1 MPKGIYLNS
10 RTNGPWTT
18 FESYLLKDENR
29 HAGWIKW
36 IDHQSFKI
44 HKNPFSN
51 CPLSPFT
58 YLVPENVKIPEEGLI
73 RANVEEIY
81 KIPSFSGTE
90 TLGVYSNRF
99 CIVDGYELFKID
111 ELPKPFLTKD
121 EFLYRLTNN
130 LVGDIN
136 ENFSKELAIN
146 ILSCPKSIYGI
157 GGIGA
162 QSFSSVGGKKDL
174 KGLNTLIKHL
184 LPKDFLSQNKAYRY
198 KPILNEFDCQKANFD
213 ITRKASNEI
222 SFNYLFNLSPQVKR
236 FAMPTQIPILIPD
249 IKYQKN
255 EWELDRDI
263 LDYQMSALLFTPII
277 DETNQKKLTSV
288 IEKTGKTILRKANLE
303 TTVDASGILRL
314 AKAWC
319 RLELKNN
326 LAEDDFGKIKKDFEQ
341 IFSEFFD
348 LSEDMQRTGR
358 TWHIPLTP
366 ISDKMNLTIE
376 ANKIYKEIKN
386 ITRNNKYER
395 FTKIQIRDLVTMKK
409 ISDYDLERGLKE
421 LVDAGYLL
429 QFKNYT
435 EFSLAL

>member
-1 MPKGIYLNS
+1 MPKGIYLNR

-36 IDHQSFKI
+36 IDHQSFKL
-44 HKNPFSN
+44 HKNPFSTW
-51 CPLSPFT
+51 PLSPFT
-58 YLVPENVKIPEEGLI
+58 YLVPENVSIPEEGLI
-73 RANVEEIY
+73 RANVEKIC
-81 KIPSFSGTE
+81 KIPSFLGTG
-90 TLGVYSNRF
+90 TLGIYSNQF

-121 EFLYRLTNN
+121 EFLHRLTHN
-130 LVGDIN
+130 LVGEIN

-184 LPKDFLSQNKAYRY
+184 LPMDFLGQNKAYRY
-198 KPILNEFDCQKANFD
+198 KPILTELDCQKANSD
-213 ITRKASNEI
+213 VTRKASNEI

-236 FAMPTQIPILIPD
+236 FAMPTQIPILVPD

-277 DETNQKKLTSV
+277 DETAQKKLTNV
-288 IEKTGKTILRKANLE
+288 VEKTGKTILRKANLE

-319 RLELKNN
+319 RLEFKNN

-366 ISDKMNLTIE
+366 IADKRNLTIY

-386 ITRNNKYER
+386 FTRNNRYER
-395 FTKIQIRDLVTMKK
+395 LTKIQIRENIKRK
-409 ISDYDLERGLKE
+409 EISDYDLERGLKE
-421 LVDAGYLL
+421 LVDSGYLL
-429 QFKNYT
+429 QFKNYS
-435 EFSLAL
+435 EFSLTF